1 MKKTFVFSILGIAV
15 CLLMALPLFAK
26 KTMAPVAVEQPA
38 SAWKLEKSKAWVTG
52 RVALDSGYAKS
63 VTLTPPTL
71 SFDKMYRA
79 DLAYLDENDGTFAF
93 EVNLFCPA
101 ALALRYHSTYIPIYL
116 EPGDTL
122 HVEFASS
129 DFMKNSDGKF
139 SSVRYSGPNAAVNA
153 DLLAFAVYRKNGGYG
168 VYRNAKTVAS
178 FKAGMDSLYSTYRD
192 ELLAFA
198 AGRKCDPRFFDLADR
213 QISVIK
219 DGNTWYALDVV
230 PNGLIPAK
238 EAPALFAGSESSLD
252 DRNFTFL
259 MPYLYYLDQLG
270 QVDIWGADTVGKPE
284 TEKIQVLRNNFD
296 TLLARYPAGL
306 SRDALLLIALQRH
319 YKHKEIRDALSDVY
333 SATDRYLQSPVMREA
348 WEEIVAPYLAA
359 AAPKRNVYKLELRPT
374 EQFIAELFA
383 PYRNSGKIL
392 YVDIWQVWCGP
403 CRQEMP
409 YSVELHEK
417 LQGRP
422 VEFVYLCTSS
432 DKGDFDREIV
442 KLGIADTGKNIWLN
456 EDESRIL
463 RHYFGVS
470 GTPHYWIIGENG
482 DFVSESAIRP
492 SDPKTYETLRKLTEK

>member
-38 SAWKLEKSKAWVTG
+38 SAWKLEKSKAWITG

-122 HVEFASS
+122 HVEFASG
-129 DFMKNSDGKF
+129 DFLQGRDGKL

-213 QISVIK
+213 Q
-219 DGNTWYALDVV
+219 
-230 PNGLIPAK
+230 
-238 EAPALFAGSESSLD
+238 F
-252 DRNFTFL
+252 
-259 MPYLYYLDQLG
+259 
-270 QVDIWGADTVGKPE
+270 
-284 TEKIQVLRNNFD
+284 
-296 TLLARYPAGL
+296 
-306 SRDALLLIALQRH
+306 
-319 YKHKEIRDALSDVY
+319 
-333 SATDRYLQSPVMREA
+333 
-348 WEEIVAPYLAA
+348 
-359 AAPKRNVYKLELRPT
+359 
-374 EQFIAELFA
+374 
-383 PYRNSGKIL
+383 
-392 YVDIWQVWCGP
+392 
-403 CRQEMP
+403 
-409 YSVELHEK
+409 
-417 LQGRP
+417 
-422 VEFVYLCTSS
+422 
-432 DKGDFDREIV
+432 
-442 KLGIADTGKNIWLN
+442 
-456 EDESRIL
+456 
-463 RHYFGVS
+463 
-470 GTPHYWIIGENG
+470 
-482 DFVSESAIRP
+482 
-492 SDPKTYETLRKLTEK
+492 